1 MERSERPPVLAVA
14 SLLATA
20 VLLITGCGNSGDP
33 SEPATRTTKAVDAPE
48 GRIVFRRFLDDD
60 ETTAA
65 LFTSRPDG
73 SAERQI
79 THPDAGVI
87 DDEPD
92 WAPDGSRIVF
102 SRAVVAGT
110 SEAHGLFTVAPD
122 GTGLTALS
130 ANVPGDGE
138 KFLPGWDVTPAFSPD
153 GQHVAFTYLH
163 GTVATGGTHGIPEG
177 SDQIQYSDIAV
188 MDVDGSHRRLVTRW
202 PTYEGDSGGVAWSPD
217 GSQLVYGRFNS
228 AVGKP
233 AGCLSLYLVLS
244 SASGQNGRRLTPC
257 SLGAGGTPDWSSSG
271 LIVFRA
277 VRDEESGIGNFFTIS
292 SKGGEPHQVTRLQET
307 VISHQVS
314 FSPDG
319 KRIVFAKAVDGRAND
334 LFTIALDGSDE
345 RRVTSSDRSDSSPA
359 WGPTERQRS

>member
-1 MERSERPPVLAVA
+1 MSTKSVALAA
-14 SLLATA
+14 LLTA
-20 VLLITGCGNSGDP
+20 VGLLGTGCGS
-33 SEPATRTTKAVDAPE
+33 SEPTSAPTTGTTTKTLDQSGE
-48 GRIVFRRFLDDD
+48 RIVFRRFLDDD

-65 LFTSRPDG
+65 LFTSKPDG
-73 SAERQI
+73 SDERQL
-79 THPDAGVI
+79 THPDAGVT

-102 SRAVVAGT
+102 TRAVVAGA
-110 SEAHGLFTVAPD
+110 SEAHGLYTLAPD

-153 GQHVAFTYLH
+153 GRHIAFSYLH
-163 GTVATGGTHGIPEG
+163 GAVATGGSHGIPEG

-188 MDVDGSHRRLVTRW
+188 MNSDGSHRRVVTRW

-217 GSQLVYGRFNS
+217 GSRLVYGRFNS

-233 AGCLSLYLVLS
+233 AGCLSLYVVD
-244 SASGQNGRRLTPC
+244 SAAAGQNGTRLTPC
-257 SLGAGGTPDWSSSG
+257 SLGAGGTPDWSSTG
-271 LIVFRA
+271 LIAFRA
-277 VRDEESGIGNFFTIS
+277 VRDEKSGIGNFFTIS
-292 SKGGEPHQVTRLQET
+292 PNGGAPRQVTRLEET
-307 VISHQVS
+307 VISHKVS

-319 KRIVFAKAVDGRAND
+319 KRIIFAKAVDGGAND

-345 RRVTSSDRSDSSPA
+345 RRLTSSDRADGSPD
-359 WGPTERQRS
+359 WGPTERNEQ